1 MSGTSS
7 NREKAARTEGHDAH
21 RPAHG
26 APPGAPRTHAGHGGP
41 PHRRQSAGGHTGTGP
56 HAGPTTGPDRGP
68 GARKGAEGDRSTRIT
83 VLVAL
88 AANLVIAVAKAAG
101 GVLAGSPALLSE
113 AAHSVADSLNEVFLL
128 AALSRS
134 RRPADTRH
142 PFGYGK
148 ERFFWS
154 LLAAV
159 GIFVM
164 GGCFSFFQGVE
175 ALRGGAEEEF
185 GGYVAGLIVLGVAL
199 VAEAGSLL
207 RAVHQVRRQGGGLR
221 DPALRTVVA
230 EDGTAVLGV
239 SLALVGMALHMVTG
253 QVAWEASASLAIG
266 VLLVYVAYRLG
277 RDARDQLIGEAADP
291 ELSGRIGALL
301 RAQPEIDSVEA
312 LFTMKL
318 GLDSTL
324 VAARIDLA
332 PGLDSE
338 RVEEVADRIKRSL
351 ARTFPDAGQIFL
363 DVTDRSAG
371 GAAESPAATGER
383 GGA

>member
-1 MSGTSS
+1 MEQVTRHAVDGTTDEGAG
-7 NREKAARTEGHDAH
+7 RAVDGTKQDADEPAA
-21 RPAHG
+21 
-26 APPGAPRTHAGHGGP
+26 
-41 PHRRQSAGGHTGTGP
+41 
-56 HAGPTTGPDRGP
+56 DR
-68 GARKGAEGDRSTRIT
+68 KTRVT

-88 AANLVIAVAKAAG
+88 AANLVIAVAKAVG
-101 GVLAGSPALLSE
+101 GLVAHSPALLSE

-128 AALSRS
+128 AALRRS
-134 RRPADTRH
+134 RRPADRRH

-164 GGCFSFFQGVE
+164 GGCFSVFQGVE
-175 ALRGGAEEEF
+175 ALRNGAEESF
-185 GGYVAGLIVLGVAL
+185 GGYVAGLVVLGVAL
-199 VAEAGSLL
+199 LAEGASLV
-207 RAVHQVRRQGGGLR
+207 RALHQVRGQGGRGSGLR

-239 SLALVGMALHMVTG
+239 TLAMIGMALHMITG
-253 QVAWEASASLAIG
+253 QVVWEASASLAIG

-291 ELSGRIGALL
+291 ELSGRIMRVLE
-301 RAQPEIDSVEA
+301 AQPEIDSVEA
-312 LFTMKL
+312 LFTMKM

-338 RVEEVADRIKRSL
+338 DVEEIAVRIKRSL
-351 ARTFPDAGQIFL
+351 AHTVPEADQVFL
-363 DVTDRSAG
+363 DVTDRLAQEAG
-371 GAAESPAATGER
+371 ESPAATGER

>member
-1 MSGTSS
+1 M
-7 NREKAARTEGHDAH
+7 
-21 RPAHG
+21 
-26 APPGAPRTHAGHGGP
+26 
-41 PHRRQSAGGHTGTGP
+41 
-56 HAGPTTGPDRGP
+56 
-68 GARKGAEGDRSTRIT
+68 
-83 VLVAL
+83 VAL
-88 AANLVIAVAKAAG
+88 VANLVIAVAKAAG

-128 AALSRS
+128 AALRRS
-134 RRPADTRH
+134 RRPADSKH

-164 GGCFSFFQGVE
+164 GGCFSVFQGVE
-175 ALRGGAEEEF
+175 ALRNGAEEEF
-185 GGYVAGLIVLGVAL
+185 SGYVAGLIVLGVAL
-199 VAEAGSLL
+199 LAEGVSLL
-207 RAVHQVRRQGGGLR
+207 RALHQVRRQGGGLSALR

-239 SLALVGMALHMVTG
+239 TLALVGMALHMVTG
-253 QVAWEASASLAIG
+253 QVVWEASASLAIG
-266 VLLVYVAYRLG
+266 ALLVFVAYRLG

-291 ELSGRIGALL
+291 ELSGRIREQL

-312 LFTMKL
+312 LFTMKM
-318 GLDSTL
+318 GLDSML
-324 VAARIDLA
+324 VAARVDLV

-338 RVEEVADRIKRSL
+338 RVEKVAVRIKRSL
-351 ARTFPDAGQIFL
+351 ARTFPEADQVFL
-363 DVTDRSAG
+363 DVTDRPAG
-371 GAAESPAATGER
+371 ESRESPAATGER

>member
-1 MSGTSS
+1 M
-7 NREKAARTEGHDAH
+7 
-21 RPAHG
+21 
-26 APPGAPRTHAGHGGP
+26 
-41 PHRRQSAGGHTGTGP
+41 
-56 HAGPTTGPDRGP
+56 
-68 GARKGAEGDRSTRIT
+68 T
-83 VLVAL
+83 VFVAL
-88 AANLVIAVAKAAG
+88 AANLVIAAAKAVG
-101 GVLAGSPALLSE
+101 GVVAGSPALLSE

-128 AALSRS
+128 AALRRS
-134 RRPADTRH
+134 RRPPDERH

-164 GGCFSFFQGVE
+164 GGCFSVFQGVE
-175 ALRGGAEEEF
+175 ALRNGAQEKLS
-185 GGYVAGLIVLGVAL
+185 GYVAGLIVLGVAL
-199 VAEAGSLL
+199 LAEGASLV
-207 RAVHQVRRQGGGLR
+207 RALHQARREDRGLR

-230 EDGTAVLGV
+230 EDATAVLGV
-239 SLALVGMALHMVTG
+239 LLAMTGMVLHMVTG

-277 RDARDQLIGEAADP
+277 ADARAQLIGEAADP
-291 ELSGRIGALL
+291 ELSRTIRERLAEE
-301 RAQPEIDSVEA
+301 PEIDSVEA

-324 VAARIDLA
+324 VAARVDLA

-338 RVEEVADRIKRSL
+338 EVEEILVRIKRSL
-351 ARTFPDAGQIFL
+351 DREFGGTDQIFL
-363 DVTDRSAG
+363 DVTDRSARE
-371 GAAESPAATGER
+371 AAESPAATGER

>member
-1 MSGTSS
+1 MSRTSS
-7 NREKAARTEGHDAH
+7 ERETAAETAEDS
-21 RPAHG
+21 G
-26 APPGAPRTHAGHGGP
+26 ATDTHAPAEDKGRGSKND
-41 PHRRQSAGGHTGTGP
+41 RHT
-56 HAGPTTGPDRGP
+56 
-68 GARKGAEGDRSTRIT
+68 KVT

-128 AALSRS
+128 AALRRS
-134 RRPADTRH
+134 RRPADSRH

-164 GGCFSFFQGVE
+164 GGCFSFFQGFE
-175 ALRGGAEEEF
+175 ALSSGTEEKF
-185 GGYVAGLIVLGVAL
+185 SGYVAGLIVLGLAL
-199 VAEAGSLL
+199 LAEGASLL
-207 RAVHQVRRQGGGLR
+207 RALHQVRRQGGGLGALR
-221 DPALRTVVA
+221 DPALRTVIA

-239 SLALVGMALHMVTG
+239 TFAIVGMALHMVTG
-253 QVAWEASASLAIG
+253 QVVWEASASLAIG
-266 VLLVYVAYRLG
+266 VLLVFVAYRLG

-291 ELSGRIGALL
+291 ELSGRIRSLL
-301 RAQPEIDSVEA
+301 AAQPEIDSVEA
-312 LFTMKL
+312 LFTMKM
-318 GLDSTL
+318 GLDSTM
-324 VAARIDLA
+324 VAARIDLM

-338 RVEEVADRIKRSL
+338 RVEEVAVRIKASL
-351 ARTFPDAGQIFL
+351 ARTFPETDQVFL
-363 DVTDRSAG
+363 DVTDRPAD
-371 GAAESPAATGER
+371 GAQESPAATGER

>member
-1 MSGTSS
+1 M
-7 NREKAARTEGHDAH
+7 
-21 RPAHG
+21 
-26 APPGAPRTHAGHGGP
+26 
-41 PHRRQSAGGHTGTGP
+41 
-56 HAGPTTGPDRGP
+56 
-68 GARKGAEGDRSTRIT
+68 T
-83 VLVAL
+83 VFVAL
-88 AANLVIAVAKAAG
+88 AANLVIAAAKAVG
-101 GVLAGSPALLSE
+101 GVVAGSPALLSE

-128 AALSRS
+128 AALRRS
-134 RRPADTRH
+134 RRPPDERH

-164 GGCFSFFQGVE
+164 GGCFSVFQGVE
-175 ALRGGAEEEF
+175 ALRNGAEEKLS
-185 GGYVAGLIVLGVAL
+185 GYVAGLIVLGVAL
-199 VAEAGSLL
+199 LAEGASLVRAL
-207 RAVHQVRRQGGGLR
+207 RQAHREDRGLR

-239 SLALVGMALHMVTG
+239 LLAMAGMVLHMITG

-277 RDARDQLIGEAADP
+277 ADARAQLIGEAADP
-291 ELSGRIGALL
+291 ELSRTIRERLTEE
-301 RAQPEIDSVEA
+301 PEIDSVEA

-324 VAARIDLA
+324 VAARIDLV

-338 RVEEVADRIKRSL
+338 EVEEILVRIKRSL
-351 ARTFPDAGQIFL
+351 DREFGETDQIFL
-363 DVTDRSAG
+363 DVTDRSARE
-371 GAAESPAATGER
+371 AAESPAATGER